1 LIASKIEVHLRRQR
15 SHRTHGAVHRFTRK
29 SRAKGS
35 IVRPHMASA
44 LESPAGSDVALPF
57 DARIARIGL
66 VMPFYNEAPNL
77 AQTLTSIA
85 AQTID
90 HRRLYF
96 VGVDGDSSDDGR
108 DMIEHWI
115 TRGDIAGCVVSNP
128 RRRIPISLNA
138 GIRALTTADLIVRLD
153 AHTTYGPKYIEDI
166 VAAFSNGPP
175 DLGCVGGLQLPDD
188 GSSFS
193 TQLSGALLTHPFGVA
208 RLGVK
213 SLTRP
218 QFTDTMYLGAW
229 RPGLLQRL
237 GGFDENW
244 IANEDSELESRLR
257 AAGWRMLLIP
267 VANRYRVTRGARS
280 TVRQWAGYGYWRAQ
294 TIRRYPQEWRWRHA
308 IVIAGLVVLVVGAI
322 SPWRWF
328 LLPAYLVYA
337 LGVLVFGRGHAPFLV
352 NLCACVVFPIVHVAY
367 AFNFLRG
374 LIRRPAPFKPAL

>member
-1 LIASKIEVHLRRQR
+1 LIAAEIDVHLRSQR
-15 SHRTHGAVHRFTRK
+15 SHRAHGAVHRITRK

-44 LESPAGSDVALPF
+44 LGSPAGPDVALPF

-77 AQTLTSIA
+77 AQTLSSVA
-85 AQTID
+85 AQTVD

-96 VGVDGDSSDDGR
+96 VG
-108 DMIEHWI
+108 
-115 TRGDIAGCVVSNP
+115 VSNP

-153 AHTTYGPKYIEDI
+153 AHTTYGPTYIEDI
-166 VAAFSNGPP
+166 VTAFANGPP

-193 TQLSGALLTHPFGVA
+193 TRLSGALLTHPFGVA
-208 RLGVK
+208 RLGVTT
-213 SLTRP
+213 LTKP
-218 QFTDTMYLGAW
+218 QYTDTMYLGAW

-237 GGFDENW
+237 GGFDEDW

-294 TIRRYPQEWRWRHA
+294 TIRRYPKEWRWRHA
-308 IVIAGLVVLVVGAI
+308 IVIAGLVVLVIGAI

-328 LLPAYLVYA
+328 LIPAYVLYA
-337 LGVLVFGRGHAPFLV
+337 IGVLVFGRGHAPFAV
-352 NLCACVVFPIVHVAY
+352 NLCACVVFPVVHIAY

-374 LIRRPAPFKPAL
+374 LSHRPAPFTPAL